1 VKKGERGSMS
11 IHVKNPFQDS
21 ERLWLGLDTPGMTRK
36 VFRTI
41 TRELVGSEHFS
52 AGLTIFDPGE
62 SSSLHNHPNSEE
74 VNFIVS
80 GSGVA
85 LSGDLRIEFKKN
97 DCIFIPTGEMHQ
109 HINTSDEPLVLL
121 WIYTPQDEL
130 PTF

>member
-1 VKKGERGSMS
+1 MGTS
-11 IHVKNPFQDS
+11 IRVLNPFHDS

-62 SSSLHNHPNSEE
+62 ASSLHNHPNSEE
-74 VNFIVS
+74 VDIILS

-85 LSGDLRIEFKKN
+85 IWGDQRIEFKKN
-97 DCIFIPTGEMHQ
+97 DFIFIPKGEMHQ
-109 HINTSDEPLVLL
+109 HINTGDEPLALV

-130 PTF
+130 PKN